1 MLSFLAAACFALQGG
16 VTAAVPPP
24 APPPAAGP
32 SALSGPIAVLPVEN
46 LSGIEAPL
54 DPVQAALRI
63 ALQDRGFELLA
74 DEPLAEFMRRQRL
87 RYVGGLSAE
96 MGDALRT
103 ETGATSV
110 LITSIDL
117 YQQADPPRFALTARL
132 VTAGGE
138 PRIVWMDSAAASG
151 DEKPGFLGLGVI
163 DDVMVLEN
171 RIVGRLGDSLASAL
185 SGNAPA
191 AAEDASSG
199 ARRFR
204 PRTLYRAGPGDLLAP
219 LPAAE
224 ASEAERGTPAAPHPD
239 RVRIAVLPFANDST
253 ARNAGDLLTLQMVRH
268 ARTAPGVEV
277 IEPGVV
283 REALL
288 RAHLIQEEGLSLP
301 QADLVRLLL
310 EADQVL
316 FGEVTVYVEAWA
328 GSPEPEVDFSARAL
342 STRTRQVACAAISHG
357 RGDDGAW
364 FFGLRRVPTAHDLA
378 SLLTRG
384 FVEGCLVPGEEE
396 RR

>member
-1 MLSFLAAACFALQGG
+1 
-16 VTAAVPPP
+16 
-24 APPPAAGP
+24 
-32 SALSGPIAVLPVEN
+32 
-46 LSGIEAPL
+46 
-54 DPVQAALRI
+54 
-63 ALQDRGFELLA
+63 
-74 DEPLAEFMRRQRL
+74 
-87 RYVGGLSAE
+87 
-96 MGDALRT
+96 
-103 ETGATSV
+103 
-110 LITSIDL
+110 
-117 YQQADPPRFALTARL
+117 
-132 VTAGGE
+132 
-138 PRIVWMDSAAASG
+138 
-151 DEKPGFLGLGVI
+151 
-163 DDVMVLEN
+163 
-171 RIVGRLGDSLASAL
+171 
-185 SGNAPA
+185 
-191 AAEDASSG
+191 
-199 ARRFR
+199 
-204 PRTLYRAGPGDLLAP
+204 
-219 LPAAE
+219 
-224 ASEAERGTPAAPHPD
+224 
-239 RVRIAVLPFANDST
+239 VRIAVLPFANDST
-253 ARNAGDLLTLQMVRH
+253 TRNAGDLLTLQMVRH

-364 FFGLRRVPTAHDLA
+364 FFGLRRVPTAHELA